1 METVLPWQAILNS
14 PNTAWCLVFLVL
26 LIYVMNQNGK
36 REERMQ
42 NTIDTSINN
51 HSQAIERQT
60 NTLTGINTSMVGIN
74 ASLNTMQNTLC
85 NVSNRVEDIED
96 VIGIGKK
103 ADQKE

>member
-1 METVLPWQAILNS
+1 MEQVLPWQAILNS
-14 PNTAWCLVFLVL
+14 PNTAWALVFIVL

-42 NTIDTSINN
+42 NTIDTSIAN
-51 HSQAIERQT
+51 HSNSIEKQT
-60 NTLTGINTSMVGIN
+60 ETLTGINTSMVGIN
-74 ASLNTMQNTLC
+74 ASLSSMQSTLC

-103 ADQKE
+103 ADQK